1 MKRNLIIAAAIAA
14 LFFLFGFLTGKKV
27 YDKPIEGKI
36 ERDTVTVHDT
46 VPDLAPSPK
55 DSVRIKWVTRWLP
68 VKPDTVSRTEYIFLD
83 NSANSANFSA
93 TDSVAVEVPITQ
105 KHYGDETYDAWVSGY
120 EPNLDSIFVYQK
132 TQLVTERVTVSK
144 PPNRVSLDVRAG
156 VDYTTKSEWW
166 RPYAVGE
173 LTLNNDKR
181 FAVGVR
187 GGVERNA
194 ANGEWEPAA
203 GFFARI
209 KVF

>member
-36 ERDTVTVHDT
+36 ERDTVTMHDT

-83 NSANSANFSA
+83 NSANSVNFSA
-93 TDSVAVEVPITQ
+93 TDSVAVAVPITQ
-105 KHYGDETYDAWVSGY
+105 KHYSSEAYDAWVSGY
-120 EPNLDSIFVYQK
+120 EPSLDSIKVYQR
-132 TQLVTERVTVSK
+132 TEYITERVTVSK

-156 VDYTTKSEWW
+156 LDYSIKSKLWQ
-166 RPYAVGE
+166 PFAVGE
-173 LTLNNDKR
+173 LTFNSDKR
-181 FAVGVR
+181 FAAGFR

-194 ANGEWEPAA
+194 LTGEWEPVA
-203 GFFARI
+203 GGFARI